1 MGLFSLKHAQ
11 IKKIIDI
18 ISDLSSNKATGPNSI
33 SIRIMKS
40 AKDDIVI
47 NLSVTFNLFFSSEVF
62 PNKLKIAKILPV
74 I

>member
-47 NLSVTFNLFFSSEVF
+47 NLSVTFNLFFSPEVF